1 MISVLTGN
9 SLKKGGCMKKRV
21 LAFIL
26 AVCISV
32 PLFPMSAYAD
42 DATLGGTGITVFPIS
57 DTEVEME
64 EEIIDIVV
72 RDGCSYVTC
81 QFFFHNTGDGTNLLV
96 GFPTQ
101 YPGGYESQE
110 ELDEEMEGEY
120 FDEMY
125 VTQLNWF
132 RTFVDGERV
141 HVTVKKGLEPEGN
154 NADDLY
160 FPQWYTWRMHFAADE
175 RIKVVN
181 KYWMENSFGGEC
193 TEWISYILRSGAT
206 WKGPIGKITVRMQLE
221 DYNLSATS
229 FPGMQPTYIEEN
241 GNIVWEAE
249 NIEPEED
256 VDVWTVD
263 TPYSQFGGNP
273 YDEYNDEEA
282 SEFETYR
289 KMDIRMM
296 RNFYA
301 GHFNGVTWWG
311 DKFFDRFDK
320 QSSQLYYCMGVSYYK
335 LGYNDSALNMFSY
348 IQDETDMYYLLSA
361 YYKALICQEAGD
373 GEGYEAY
380 VDMLAQYT
388 YPVEPNETSG
398 ANWIEVW
405 VQSRLDDLQSY
416 K

>member
-1 MISVLTGN
+1 
-9 SLKKGGCMKKRV
+9 MKKR
-21 LAFIL
+21 LFAFVL
-26 AVCISV
+26 AVCIFVS
-32 PLFPMSAYAD
+32 LFPMTVSAD
-42 DATLGGTGITVFPIS
+42 DGTLGGTGITVFPIF

-81 QFFFHNTGDGTNLLV
+81 QFFFHNTGESTDLLV

-110 ELDEEMEGEY
+110 ALDTEMAEEY

-141 HVTVKKGLEPEGN
+141 RVSVKKGLVPEGN
-154 NADDLY
+154 NTEELY
-160 FPQWYTWRMHFAADE
+160 FPQWYTWRMHFAANE

-181 KYWMENSFGGEC
+181 KYWMENSFGGES

-221 DYNLSATS
+221 DYDLSDTS
-229 FPGMQPTYIEEN
+229 FPGMPPTYIEEN
-241 GNIVWEAE
+241 GTIVWEAE
-249 NIEPEED
+249 DLEPLD
-256 VDVWTVD
+256 DADVWTID

-282 SEFETYR
+282 SQYESYR
-289 KMDIRMM
+289 KMDIRML

-311 DKFFDRFDK
+311 HKIFDRFDR

-335 LGYNDSALNMFSY
+335 LGCNDSALDMFSH
-348 IQDETDMYYLLSA
+348 IQDETDLYYLMSA
-361 YYKALICQEAGD
+361 YYKALICKEAGD
-373 GEGYEAY
+373 EAGYQSC
-380 VDMLAQYT
+380 LNLLKQYT
-388 YPVEPNETSG
+388 PDSTEEDMHW
-398 ANWIEVW
+398 AMLW
-405 VQSRLDDLQSY
+405 VQSRLSDLQG
-416 K
+416 